1 MASRY
6 SKRGEGNLLWCFC
19 TLPIIIFPF
28 LVIFLLHRSFSN
40 EDFLRNPGLQTEKL
54 KSVTVS
60 NDLRSLKEQT
70 LFFESLLNMTK
81 AANNQPIR
89 TVPSFALTINSEKQ
103 TFHDKAD
110 TIQLHQRKDDLD
122 SEQEARDEDFL
133 VRSGKGDDASVHD
146 DRGEVII
153 FTPEP
158 YEGHKHHKNLTYVPK
173 EEKITGHELLSAFFE
188 QVVPDHMAGRL
199 NVHTWQGICG
209 PYVEQ
214 LRHSPLFPRF
224 PYVRR
229 FLEQFKSHREG
240 SDFGQRIFG
249 FIHPEKQG
257 FYEFA
262 ITSDDTSEL
271 WLSSDSNPKKSR
283 LIAAVY
289 SANGA
294 ASTTP
299 YNLKKYPIQVS
310 RKITLKPSKKY
321 YIEALHKQA
330 KGRSHVQV
338 FWKEPGSQTFRII
351 QGSYLSLF
359 IDDRDM
365 HDEGMVEDI
374 DFHGYAPVGIP
385 SHSKKKL
392 DHSVKKFLY
401 QC

>member
-1 MASRY
+1 M
-6 SKRGEGNLLWCFC
+6 
-19 TLPIIIFPF
+19 
-28 LVIFLLHRSFSN
+28 
-40 EDFLRNPGLQTEKL
+40 EKHKAVSL
-54 KSVTVS
+54 S

-81 AANNQPIR
+81 APNINHSPRPVSSASVILAIDSGVR
-89 TVPSFALTINSEKQ
+89 TPHA
-103 TFHDKAD
+103 KAD
-110 TIQLHQRKDDLD
+110 TIELHRPEDNSLRGARGED
-122 SEQEARDEDFL
+122 SL
-133 VRSGKGDDASVHD
+133 VREVRGEDSSVHD
-146 DRGEVII
+146 SGGEVII
-153 FTPEP
+153 VTPAP
-158 YEGHKHHKNLTYVPK
+158 DTVQTHKKKLTYAPK
-173 EEKITGHELLSAFFE
+173 DEKITGHELLSAFFE
-188 QVVPDHMAGRL
+188 QVVPDHMAGKL

-224 PYVRR
+224 PYVRK
-229 FLEQFKSHREG
+229 FLEEFKSHQEG

-249 FIHPEKQG
+249 FLHPEKQG

-289 SANGA
+289 SANGV

-299 YNLKKYPIQVS
+299 HNFKKYPIQKS
-310 RKITLKPSKKY
+310 RQIVLKPSKKY
-321 YIEALHKQA
+321 YIEALHKQS
-330 KGRSHVQV
+330 KGRSHIQV

-359 IDDRDM
+359 VDDRDM
-365 HDEGMVEDI
+365 HDEGEVEDI

-385 SHSKKKL
+385 SHTKRKL
-392 DHSVKKFLY
+392 DHGVKKFLF

>member
-1 MASRY
+1 M
-6 SKRGEGNLLWCFC
+6 
-19 TLPIIIFPF
+19 
-28 LVIFLLHRSFSN
+28 
-40 EDFLRNPGLQTEKL
+40 EKHKAVSL
-54 KSVTVS
+54 S
-60 NDLRSLKEQT
+60 NDLRSLKQQT

-81 AANNQPIR
+81 APNKNHSPRPVSLASVIFAIDSGER
-89 TVPSFALTINSEKQ
+89 TPHA
-103 TFHDKAD
+103 KAD
-110 TIQLHQRKDDLD
+110 TIELHRPEDNSLRG
-122 SEQEARDEDFL
+122 ARGEGSL
-133 VRSGKGDDASVHD
+133 VREVRGEDASVHD
-146 DRGEVII
+146 SGGEVII
-153 FTPEP
+153 VTPAP
-158 YEGHKHHKNLTYVPK
+158 DTVRTHSKKLTYAPK
-173 EEKITGHELLSAFFE
+173 DEKIAGHELLSAFFE
-188 QVVPDHMAGRL
+188 QVVPDHMAGKL

-224 PYVRR
+224 PYVRK
-229 FLEQFKSHREG
+229 FLEEFKSHQEG

-249 FIHPEKQG
+249 FLHPEKQG

-289 SANGA
+289 SANGV

-299 YNLKKYPIQVS
+299 HNFKKYPIQKS
-310 RKITLKPSKKY
+310 RQIVLKPSKKY
-321 YIEALHKQA
+321 YIEALHKQS

-338 FWKEPGSQTFRII
+338 FWKEPGSQTFRIV

-359 IDDRDM
+359 VDDRDM
-365 HDEGMVEDI
+365 HDEGEVEDI

-385 SHSKKKL
+385 SHTKRKL
-392 DHSVKKFLY
+392 DHRVKKFLF